1 MDVHDDGEP
10 YQWVEGSLHE
20 WVDSLGID
28 ATAVECQL
36 WLLAA
41 VAFVADVQ
49 FTHAGLQHGLTEGN
63 PLMRWAIG
71 VGGITA
77 LALAKGAVLGI
88 AALVR
93 AAFPRYGPVVPL
105 GVAVPWLAA
114 VDINAAL
121 LV

>member
-10 YQWVEGSLHE
+10 HQWVGGSLHE
-20 WVDSLGID
+20 WVDSLGVD

-93 AAFPRYGPVVPL
+93 VSFPRYGPVIPF

-114 VDINAAL
+114 VGVNAAL